1 MDDVEEIIKGGDCVA
16 IHYRSVEKFIED
28 GVLPFE
34 IYIFPNDRNKF
45 GGKTKKNEVNG
56 SNNDDCDN
64 VVADEVDNNY

>member
-16 IHYRSVEKFIED
+16 IHYRSVEKFIKN

-45 GGKTKKNEVNG
+45 VGKSEDNEVNG
-56 SNNDDCDN
+56 GDNDDYDN